1 MSLTNFQIIFQLRI
15 NLIDLIVLV
24 ENVVDL
30 FGTLSN
36 VALHSAQAELL
47 LVALLAEGF

>member
-1 MSLTNFQIIFQLRI
+1 MSLTNLQIIFQLRI

-30 FGTLSN
+30 FGAFSH

-47 LVALLAEGF
+47 LVALLA